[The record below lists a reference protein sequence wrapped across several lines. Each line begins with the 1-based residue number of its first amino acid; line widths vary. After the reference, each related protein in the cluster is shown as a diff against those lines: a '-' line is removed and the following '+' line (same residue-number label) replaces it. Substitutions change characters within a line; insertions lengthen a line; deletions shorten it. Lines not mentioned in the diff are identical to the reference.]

1 VPGVSKQITGVVES
15 LDAVDLDEYFTTSRD
30 QVMLA
35 VKIVPVFGQLDLS
48 LVTAVVD
55 AANEAGFAL
64 VREQPI
70 HDEYLLCV
78 FDAYEDQD

>member
-1 VPGVSKQITGVVES
+1 VPGVSEQITGVIDS
-15 LDAVDLDEYFTTSRD
+15 RGGLDLDEYFTNTRD
-30 QVMLA
+30 QVMIA
-35 VKIVPVFGQLDLS
+35 IKIVPVFGQLDLS

-64 VREQPI
+64 VREQPLL
-70 HDEYLLCV
+70 DEYLLCV